1 MRVKNLTIETPFR
14 AKSREELA
22 DMIFDLVI
30 ERKELQAKIEET
42 EKWKE
47 YWFKRAEEWRAK
59 HEETGERR
67 AEDE

>member
-1 MRVKNLTIETPFR
+1 MKNLTIETTFR
-14 AKSREELA
+14 AKSWDELA

-30 ERKELQAKIEET
+30 ERKELQAKIEEA

-47 YWFKRAEEWRAK
+47 YWFKRAEEWRVKYEAA
-59 HEETGERR
+59 EERKR

>member
-1 MRVKNLTIETPFR
+1 MKNLMMEKPIR
-14 AKSREELA
+14 AKSWDELA

-30 ERKELQAKIEET
+30 ERKELQAKIDET

-59 HEETGERR
+59 YEEVGERR